1 MGSLVAIDRIGQM
14 HPYQHSSSN
23 TLSSA
28 HPQPT
33 LGSLFPLKLLQASPS
48 MWHACTCNPFLFLS
62 CSINLSV
69 QPDVGRESCIPNTKN
84 NHFSVTGAVVVGV
97 PERGVWVCEWA
108 GVAVLGSTHSLQA
121 SDLTAF
127 TVEGEEWWRWK
138 VQYIFCKPSPE
149 SVKCLLH

>member
-1 MGSLVAIDRIGQM
+1 MGNFFATDKFGQM
-14 HPYQHSSSN
+14 DPYQHSSSN

-33 LGSLFPLKLLQASPS
+33 LSSLFPLKLLQASPS

-84 NHFSVTGAVVVGV
+84 NHFSVTGMVVVGV

-108 GVAVLGSTHSLQA
+108 GVAVLGSTHSSQA
-121 SDLTAF
+121 SDLTPF

-138 VQYIFCKPSPE
+138 LQYIFCKPSPE
-149 SVKCLLH
+149 NVKCLLH